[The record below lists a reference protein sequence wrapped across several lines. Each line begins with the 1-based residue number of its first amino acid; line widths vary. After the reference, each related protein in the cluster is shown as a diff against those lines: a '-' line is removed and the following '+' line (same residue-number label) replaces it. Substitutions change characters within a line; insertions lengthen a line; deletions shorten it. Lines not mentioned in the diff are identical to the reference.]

1 MAKNYLSLT
10 LTNQTC
16 KLVLLTLSCAVR
28 QMAEKE
34 APRVFV
40 EYIPAHAQ
48 NIPKLEYYSNPRL
61 CMFRQAMLSES
72 ITGQEFSL

>member
-1 MAKNYLSLT
+1 MQSRARFMQLCT
-10 LTNQTC
+10 LDFWPY
-16 KLVLLTLSCAVR
+16 
-28 QMAEKE
+28 